1 MLYLTVLGNVLYV
14 TEQTQKL
21 YIKTALTISL
31 YATSRVLVNFSLA
44 RLVRFQYV
52 AQKKVGKIKPDIF
65 KVKNF
70 ISLLLVLGLTVY
82 TPVGYVY
89 RYNTECLLVNTR
101 DTHYPCPVGSIP
113 TSVTNYKTC
122 DFIQY
127 TK

>member
-1 MLYLTVLGNVLYV
+1 MFIEIFNRGEITNYLLSFHTMPEDLIGELFNSNLKWERQPNIV
-14 TEQTQKL
+14 
-21 YIKTALTISL
+21 
-31 YATSRVLVNFSLA
+31 
-44 RLVRFQYV
+44 
-52 AQKKVGKIKPDIF
+52 

-127 TK
+127 IK